1 METIKKPDI
10 IRQTII
16 INDDYI
22 RKNRRVED
30 DHIILR
36 FAQAI
41 HDKNQIVLYKNVI
54 DKTITLA
61 TSAEI
66 EDLKQSINTRNESE
80 LIAHESQHIHNNIPK
95 YIQNADNIY
104 ESMMLSFA
112 DEMSATLAGFLNQT
126 KNIDSA
132 MNKTIEHLSAEGRRR
147 FYIEMFAKHFSAFQ
161 QIYGANKKLY
171 EYKYDGKKMKQII
184 DYFFTINEQ
193 NILQQQVNKTTNLK
207 FSTFMVEIKN
217 EMKDFI
223 NNYIQTMALSNQAN
237 LVHQ

>member
-1 METIKKPDI
+1 MTKPDI

-30 DHIILR
+30 GHIILR

-41 HDKNQIVLYKNVI
+41 HDKNQIVLYENVI
-54 DKTITLA
+54 NNTITLA

-66 EDLKQSINTRNESE
+66 EELKQRINMRNERE

-132 MNKTIEHLSAEGRRR
+132 MNKTIEHLSDTGRRG
-147 FYIEMFAKHFSAFQ
+147 FYIEMFAKHFFSFQ
-161 QIYGANKKLY
+161 RIYGKNKKLY
-171 EYKYDGKKMKQII
+171 EYKYDGKKMNQII
-184 DYFFTINEQ
+184 DYFFTINGQ

-223 NNYIQTMALSNQAN
+223 NNYIQTMTLSNRADLARQ
-237 LVHQ
+237 